1 MMLKVG
7 TAALWMSSAV
17 TMSLI
22 MVDQAF
28 AGFGSF
34 TPPPPAAPA
43 VPEINGPGALA
54 VIALL
59 VSLGVV
65 FYNKVRK

>member
-34 TPPPPAAPA
+34 TPPPP

-59 VSLGVV
+59 VSIGVV
-65 FYNKVRK
+65 LYNKVRK